1 MPEKLKPSAD
11 DWKIDE
17 AVTKPCAHARPQ
29 DESQLH
35 GVCIFCWRDRCAVLA
50 AAVRRPE
57 PGRCETCK
65 WWRLLT
71 EDGEDPVGWCKCEPA
86 LEVGSDSITC
96 PTFGCIFHAPR
107 GAEGEHEPKGGE

>member
-50 AAVRRPE
+50 AAVRRHE

-65 WWRLLT
+65 WWRASKAT
-71 EDGEDPVGWCKCEPA
+71 PGAGYC
-86 LEVGSDSITC
+86 DSEQAHERGLSRAITYDA
-96 PTFGCIFHAPR
+96 TFGCIFHEPK
-107 GAEGEHEPKGGE
+107 EGE